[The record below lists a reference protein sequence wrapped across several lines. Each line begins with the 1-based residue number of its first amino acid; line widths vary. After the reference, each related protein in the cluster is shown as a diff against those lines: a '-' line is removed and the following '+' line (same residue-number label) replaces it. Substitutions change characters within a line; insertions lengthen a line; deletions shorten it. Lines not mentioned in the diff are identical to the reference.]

1 MNVTVLKQKF
11 PQNGVDL
18 CCRYENERGCTVYG
32 GPIMDEKQ
40 AKQTIDRLT
49 ELVLYHSR
57 CYYEQDA
64 PEIEDYEYDQLLHQL
79 MNLEKAYPQFA
90 HADSPTRRVVG
101 RVKNTFEP
109 VEHKVQMG
117 SLQDVFSQEEVL
129 AFHERVKEL
138 VADPVYVVEP
148 KIDGLSVS
156 LEYRDGI
163 FVRGSTRGDGF
174 VGEDVSL
181 NLKTIQSIPQKLP
194 EAIPFLEVRGEV
206 YMSEEHFQKLTEEQE
221 NREEKPFKNPRNAA
235 AGSLRQKDPAIAAQ
249 RNLDIFV
256 FNIQQIEGK
265 DLTGHKESLD
275 FLQRLGF
282 PVSPSYQTFSSIEA
296 VMQEIQRIGEN
307 RENYSFGIDGAVVK
321 VDSFSQRKQLGSTAK
336 YPKWAIAYKYP
347 PEQKPTILL
356 DIQIKVGRTGVL
368 TPTAVFEP
376 ISLAGTTVSRAVL
389 HNQAFIDEKQIAIGD
404 TILVRKAGDIIP
416 EVIGVV
422 SHGHENPVYQIPDIC
437 PACGSPVFFEGDQAA
452 KRCQNSDCP
461 AQLLRNLIHFASR
474 DAMDIEGLGPSIVE
488 NLVAA
493 GLVKSP
499 ADLYDITLEEVSSL
513 DRLAQ
518 KSGSNLL
525 AAIEKSKQ
533 NDLSRLL
540 FALGIRGIGQKAAKL
555 LSAHFADIE
564 QLFLSSEEEISS
576 IDGFGGIMA
585 EAVVEYFSLDA
596 TRHLIDRLQK
606 AGVNTRSKDQSA
618 GDRLSGLSFV
628 LTGTLPHLTR
638 AEAGARIESQG
649 GKVSSSVS
657 KKTSYVVAGEEAGSK
672 LTKAQ
677 NLGVPVLDEAAL
689 LALLEGSSPPHQQS

>member
-1 MNVTVLKQKF
+1 
-11 PQNGVDL
+11 
-18 CCRYENERGCTVYG
+18 
-32 GPIMDEKQ
+32 MDEKQ
-40 AKQTIDRLT
+40 AKQTIDQLT

-57 CYYEQDA
+57 RYYDQDA
-64 PEIEDYEYDQLLHQL
+64 PEIEDYEYDKLLHQL
-79 MNLEKAYPQFA
+79 MDLEESYPQFA
-90 HADSPTRRVVG
+90 HADSPTKRIVG
-101 RVKNTFEP
+101 QVKNTFEP

-117 SLQDVFSQEEVL
+117 SLQDAFTPEEVY
-129 AFHERVKEL
+129 AFHERIKEV

-174 VGEDVSL
+174 VGEDVTL
-181 NLKTIQSIPQKLP
+181 NVKTIQSIPKKLLEP
-194 EAIPFLEVRGEV
+194 LPFLEVRGEV
-206 YMSEEHFQKLTEEQE
+206 YMSEERFQKLTEEQE
-221 NREEKPFKNPRNAA
+221 IREEKPFKNPRNAA

-249 RNLDIFV
+249 RGLDIFV
-256 FNIQQIEGK
+256 FNVQQIEGK
-265 DLTGHKESLD
+265 ILTSHKESLD
-275 FLQRLGF
+275 FLQQQGF
-282 PVSPSYQTFSSIEA
+282 PVSPSYQAFSSIEA
-296 VMQEIQRIGEN
+296 VMGEIQRIGEN

-321 VDSFSQRKQLGSTAK
+321 VDSFAQRERLGSTAK

-347 PEQKPTILL
+347 PEQKPTVLL
-356 DIQIKVGRTGVL
+356 DIQVKVGRTGAL

-376 ISLAGTTVSRAVL
+376 ITLAGTTVSRAVL

-422 SHGHENPVYQIPDIC
+422 SHAQENPVYQIPDIC
-437 PACGSPVFFEGDQAA
+437 PACGSPVFFEGGQAA

-488 NLVAA
+488 NLVSA

-499 ADLYDITLEEVSSL
+499 ADLYDITLEEVSVL
-513 DRLAQ
+513 DRIAE

-555 LSAHFADIE
+555 LAARFMDIE
-564 QLFLSSEEEISS
+564 HLFSASEEDISS

-585 EAVVEYFSLDA
+585 RAVVEYFSLDA
-596 TRHLIDRLQK
+596 TRGLIDRLQK
-606 AGVNTRSKDQSA
+606 AGVNTRSKDRPTS
-618 GDRLSGLSFV
+618 DRLAGLSFV
-628 LTGTLPHLTR
+628 LTGTLPHMTR
-638 AEAGARIESQG
+638 SEAGARIERLG

-672 LTKAQ
+672 LAKAQ
-677 NLGVPVLDEAAL
+677 GLGIPILDEAAL
-689 LALLEGSSPPHQQS
+689 LALLEDDGSPIPEK